1 MPTYDPYKRLEV
13 ATWLLAHIQ
22 TLINSAKG
30 HRDSTMAI
38 YACFETRNFLEKLEF
53 YIIAAALTEEE
64 RKKHFKD
71 LEKMWGLNTAF
82 GTIIQEKA
90 YTYITFMN
98 ALCKAK
104 NLPFRHLGQFDFKA
118 SNRFK
123 LELNAY
129 CHLYSRLQPDLE
141 FDSEFIQKGLVLPD
155 RVFTHLKEKKV
166 LDEVEGINIVG
177 ISVSE
182 LKGDSL
188 IILERL
194 RKKEIKT
201 EEELVELLRH
211 SKNY

>member
-1 MPTYDPYKRLEV
+1 MPTYNPYKRLEI
-13 ATWLLAHIQ
+13 ATWLYAHIK
-22 TLINSAKG
+22 TLLQSAVG
-30 HRDSTMAI
+30 HQDSTMVI

-53 YIIAAALTEEE
+53 FIIAAALTEEE
-64 RKKHFKD
+64 RIKNLKD
-71 LEKMWGLNTAF
+71 LEKMWGLSTAF
-82 GTIIQEKA
+82 GKIIQEKA
-90 YTYITFMN
+90 HTYITFMN

-104 NLPFRHLGQFDFKA
+104 SVPFRPLGHFDFKS

-141 FDSEFIQKGLVLPD
+141 FDSEFIQEGIKLPE
-155 RVFTHLKEKKV
+155 RVFDHLKEKKV

-177 ISVSE
+177 VSVTD

-188 IILERL
+188 VILERL

-201 EEELVELLRH
+201 EDELVELLRH
-211 SKNY
+211 AKNY